1 MVIITPMAKHTG
13 MMIFRLRD
21 LVMTTPTR
29 SPSGVIAISV
39 PSVNSAMPNISMIAP
54 ITKAI
59 IAPTGSGAIVDV
71 SSSTMPVMGST
82 EAIASLSLSRR
93 MFFFFGTAV
102 TCSFRV
108 GREKEK
114 KTALHGSAPYSILFS
129 LYHEITT
136 CFKKFCVN

>member
-13 MMIFRLRD
+13 MMIFRVRD
-21 LVMTTPTR
+21 LVITTPTR

-39 PSVNSAMPNISMIAP
+39 PSVKSAMPKISMIAP

-71 SSSTMPVMGST
+71 SRSTMPVMGST
-82 EAIASLSLSRR
+82 EARDSFSLSRR

-108 GREKEK
+108 GGEKRK
-114 KTALHGSAPYSILFS
+114 KLRHAGASRTVFYS
-129 LYHEITT
+129 LYTMKPPPVSRNLT
-136 CFKKFCVN
+136 